1 MGVECFYVRPGNT
14 RRFTLK
20 KLTILAT
27 VVAGLFVVACTNSGG
42 ALKRNEISDWTA
54 NLLKMR
60 EKTNVDF
67 KNDPV
72 SPMAGIGRLSVPA
85 GIICYLVPGCHAVNM
100 SDKAADAVL
109 KVSNV
114 DGNWTWKSLTD
125 DVSVELNGKSV
136 NSEAVEDG
144 MLFHFGSYTLQAY
157 TGKERLILIVF
168 DSKRPELL
176 QFQHLRYFEP
186 NSDLVL
192 NAKVERIQH
201 PDKITMLTS
210 RNLEKG
216 YYRYA
221 VLHFSVNGENCQLTA
236 YKMNLKGKYDHEL
249 FIPFR
254 DATSGK
260 ESYGA
265 GRFLELKE
273 TPGDIMRLDFNLAF
287 NPLCNYSP
295 AYNCPIPPAENTL
308 TVPIRAGEMAYP
320 HEKNEE

>member
-1 MGVECFYVRPGNT
+1 M
-14 RRFTLK
+14 K
-20 KLTILAT
+20 KLLVVLVT
-27 VVAGLFVVACTNSGG
+27 VVAALLVVACTKSGG
-42 ALKRNEISDWTA
+42 ALKKNEISAWKA

-72 SPMAGIGRLSVPA
+72 SPMAGIGRLNVPA
-85 GIICYLVPGCHAVNM
+85 DVIRYLVQGDNSVNV

-109 KVSNV
+109 MVSSAK
-114 DGNWTWKSLTD
+114 GNWIWKALKEGL
-125 DVSVELNGKSV
+125 SVGLNGKPA
-136 NSEAVEDG
+136 NSDAIEDG
-144 MLFHFGSYTLQAY
+144 MQFHFGSYTLQAY
-157 TGKERLILIVF
+157 TAKDHLILIVF

-176 QFQHLRYFEP
+176 RFQHLRYFAP

-201 PDKITMLTS
+201 PDRITMLTS
-210 RNLEKG
+210 RNLEKA

-221 VLHFSVNGENCQLTA
+221 VLHFKVNGEDCQLTA
-236 YKMNLKGKYDHEL
+236 YKMNLKGKYDDEL

-273 TPGDIMRLDFNLAF
+273 TPGDTMRLDFNLAF

-320 HEKNEE
+320 HEKGK

>member
-1 MGVECFYVRPGNT
+1 M
-14 RRFTLK
+14 K
-20 KLTILAT
+20 KLIVVLAT
-27 VVAGLFVVACTNSGG
+27 GVAALLVVACTNSGG
-42 ALKRNEISDWTA
+42 ALKKNEVSDWTA

-72 SPMAGIGRLSVPA
+72 SPMAGIGRLNVPA
-85 GIICYLVPGCHAVNM
+85 GVIRYLVPGDHIVNV
-100 SDKAADAVL
+100 SEKAADAVL
-109 KVSNV
+109 MVSSTK
-114 DGNWTWKSLTD
+114 GNWTWKALKEKL
-125 DVSVELNGKSV
+125 SVGLNGKAA
-136 NSEAVEDG
+136 NSDAIEDG
-144 MLFHFGSYTLQAY
+144 MQFHFGNYTLQAY
-157 TGKERLILIVF
+157 TSKDRLTLIVF

-176 QFQHLRYFEP
+176 HFQHLRYFEP

-192 NAKVERIQH
+192 DAKVERIKH
-201 PDKITMLTS
+201 PDRITMLTS

-221 VLHFSVNGENCQLTA
+221 ILHFKVNGENCQLTA

-273 TPGDIMRLDFNLAF
+273 TPGDSMRLDFNLAF

-308 TVPIRAGEMAYP
+308 TVPIRAGEMTYP
-320 HEKNEE
+320 HKKSEE